1 MAINWKSWDTVGGI
15 MSIGSTVGGIIGSF
29 AEADRQRYEAK
40 SRGLSLEH
48 EQDMAEINAD
58 MLELQ
63 AQQIARAYD
72 RQYMTKTMKAG
83 IETGSTRASFAARGV
98 NLGVGSTKEV
108 FATQKIMQE
117 IDKLTM
123 NSNKVRAV
131 NQMRTRGVQA
141 DIRGDMLGVSANNLF
156 LSASAVSPLLNIS
169 STLMGGVGDFAK
181 NNGYGLFDKVEK
193 SKE

>member
-1 MAINWKSWDTVGGI
+1 MAINWNSWETAGGI
-15 MSIGSTVGGIIGSF
+15 MSIGGTVTGIIGSF
-29 AEADRQRYEAK
+29 AAADKARYEAT

-48 EQDMAEINAD
+48 EEDMTEINAS

-72 RQYMTKTMKAG
+72 RQYMTKTMQAG
-83 IETGSTRASFAARGV
+83 QQTGRTRASFAARGGQ
-98 NLGVGSTKEV
+98 LGVGSNRDV
-108 FATQKIMQE
+108 FLTQKVMQE

-141 DIRGDMLGVSANNLF
+141 DIRADMLGVSANNMF
-156 LSASAVSPLLNIS
+156 ATASAVSPLLNIT
-169 STLMGGVGDFAK
+169 STLMGGVSDFAANK
-181 NNGYGLFDKVEK
+181 GYGLFPGVDA
-193 SKE
+193 